1 MNFFNPLKLN
11 SENISSRL
19 AWGIVSIIGLLSA
32 FFVYYQAFINDER
45 ILVLLDFTYFVE
57 HAYRIYLGEMPYKDF
72 GLALTPGIFLIQAGV
87 FKLFGLNAHAIVLHA
102 CFVSFFVVLLNFYI
116 MNKLHKNYVI
126 NISLLLPLIFTGQA
140 IFPHAWYNT
149 ESLFFC
155 LIALAYLLKILY
167 SQKKAYWQFFVVGIL
182 ISLPFFIKQN
192 VGIFFQFFMLLSL
205 FLVSQFSKKELLFK
219 EFLFILTGSVL
230 IPVIFIVTLFM
241 SGALDDF
248 YYQVFQFPSETRDP
262 ITQIGGI
269 IKAYLSYEAVV
280 SYAGVILLWLFLC
293 TPSLSYRTKS
303 YILPL
308 FAPIILFMSY
318 FTYFR
323 YLNTFV
329 LAITLSIYFITTVII
344 IFFFSNIYQF
354 LINKSGQLFL
364 IFLPMVLLAT
374 IFSLFLSYIAIP
386 AMSENMYFLLIAI
399 IATNTIQFFPKLLT
413 WKIFYIFL
421 GLLLF
426 FHSFII
432 NYSYRSLLPIFLTYG
447 NTSYSVTI
455 DFNLKGLGT
464 SGDYFPQM
472 EKLFQFA
479 DKHIKKT
486 DKVVTLPGEDPFYY
500 ATGRIP
506 PLAYVQANPHT
517 FVPHDVNWFLQQC
530 LEEKVKWIIIK
541 KRIQNYP
548 MFYIDITPLL
558 KSNKIPKYYNLY
570 ADLGLYYIY
579 KRNRVPVSK
588 NGIRVKSDSSKK
600 SEWTWFKDINNP
612 IIK

>member
-19 AWGIVSIIGLLSA
+19 AWSIVSIIGLLSA

-155 LIALAYLLKILY
+155 LIALAYLLKVLY

-269 IKAYLSYEAVV
+269 IKAYLSYEAMV

-308 FAPIILFMSY
+308 FAPIIFFM
-318 FTYFR
+318 TYLASFR
-323 YLNTFV
+323 YPDLYFATHT
-329 LAITLSIYFITTVII
+329 ITIFFTTIVVIV
-344 IFFFSNIYQF
+344 FFFSNTYQF
-354 LINKSGQLFL
+354 LINKSGQLFF
-364 IFLPMVLLAT
+364 IFLPMVLLVT
-374 IFSLFLSYIAIP
+374 SISLFLSWISFAGYI
-386 AMSENMYFLLIAI
+386 ENMYFLLIATVAI
-399 IATNTIQFFPKLLT
+399 NTIRFFPNLMT
-413 WKIFYIFL
+413 WKIFYLFF
-421 GLLLF
+421 GLLF
-426 FHSFII
+426 SIHSFI
-432 NYSYRSLLPIFLTYG
+432 NLPINKVLPFLLHGITYEA
-447 NTSYSVTI
+447 TI
-455 DFNLKGLGT
+455 KDKLEGLGA

-479 DKHIKKT
+479 DKHIKKI

-517 FVPHDVNWFLQQC
+517 FVPHNVNWFLQQC
-530 LEEKVKWIIIK
+530 LEEKVKWIIVK
-541 KRIQNYP
+541 KRLQNQNYI
-548 MFYIDITPLL
+548 YIDITPLL
-558 KSNKIPKYYNLY
+558 KPNKIPKYYNLY

-588 NGIRVKSDSSKK
+588 NGIRVKSDFRNNK
-600 SEWTWFKDINNP
+600 SEWTWFKDINSP